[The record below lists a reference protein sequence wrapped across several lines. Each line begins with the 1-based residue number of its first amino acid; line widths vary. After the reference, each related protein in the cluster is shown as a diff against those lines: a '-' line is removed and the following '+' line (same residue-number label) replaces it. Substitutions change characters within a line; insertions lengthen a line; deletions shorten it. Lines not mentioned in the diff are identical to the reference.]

1 MTVANVLMLLIST
14 LKGKVIVG
22 TDATDPRCESLD
34 SEETAEQ
41 LFIKTVR
48 FLLEFNDKPNS
59 KGSVI
64 AFVTAIYYVTTT
76 ADTIICN
83 ILFVMYSIQNWEKNH
98 KLD

>member
-1 MTVANVLMLLIST
+1 MQQTPDVLGSQ
-14 LKGKVIVG
+14 
-22 TDATDPRCESLD
+22 ESLD

-48 FLLEFNDKPNS
+48 FLLQFNNKPNK

-83 ILFVMYSIQNWEKNH
+83 ILFIMYSIQNWKKISNWI
-98 KLD
+98 